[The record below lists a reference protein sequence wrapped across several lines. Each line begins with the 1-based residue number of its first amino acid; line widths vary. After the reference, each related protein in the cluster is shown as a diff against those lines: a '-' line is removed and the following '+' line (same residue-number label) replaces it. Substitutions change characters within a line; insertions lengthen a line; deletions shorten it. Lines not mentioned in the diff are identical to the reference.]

1 MKTRTKALLL
11 ALSAVLLVV
20 ATVFTTLAYLKST
33 SEVAT
38 NTFTVGNVQISL
50 DEALVNEYGEAGK
63 MVDETFTKVATV
75 DEADR
80 VLENTYKLLPGH
92 KYVKDPTVTV
102 KDKSELCYVRML
114 VTVQWKN
121 GYTPAGNL
129 AGETALDVLKAA
141 MPDWVVGDVFLL
153 QNLVY
158 GWEDSVWVS
167 TQTVT
172 NNDTYEFRYHEIV
185 DAREGAVKLDAL
197 FDGIVIP
204 GVIDNDTLATLN
216 NIQIEVVAHAIQADG
231 FNSAADAWAAWN

>member
-11 ALSAVLLVV
+11 ALSAIMLVV
-20 ATVFTTLAYLKST
+20 STVFTTLAFLKST
-33 SEVAT
+33 SDVAT

-63 MVDETFTKVATV
+63 MDGETFTKVATV
-75 DEADR
+75 AEADR
-80 VLENTYKLLPGH
+80 VLDNTYKLLPGH
-92 KYVKDPTVTV
+92 EYVKDPTVTV

-114 VTVQWKN
+114 VTVQWKED
-121 GYTPAGNL
+121 YTPAGDL
-129 AGETALDVLKAA
+129 AEKTALDVLKDA
-141 MPDWVVGDVFLL
+141 MPNWVVGDVFLL

-167 TQTVT
+167 TQTVK
-172 NNDTYEFRYHEIV
+172 NDTYEFRYHEIV

-204 GVIDNDTLATLN
+204 GDIDNDTLATLN

-231 FNSAADAWAAWN
+231 FNSADEAWAEWD